1 MSELAEAVKRAR
13 EIAAKMLPA
22 TAGTQADSNPRKRQL
37 DEGFEETTP
46 PTQKKPTVDGTA
58 LSTADPQSIAQA
70 AIAKVGAQLGLQQMI
85 TIDIKVPNRMV
96 GLIIGRGG
104 EMINRLQAES
114 GARLQ
119 VAPDGSEI
127 NGERQV
133 TIYGNTDAVDKAK
146 GLVNKVVEDAGG
158 QTTLMS
164 EEVVVSALV
173 EVELVVVEWV
183 VVVVV
188 GGMGGGG
195 MGGGDGGGQECI
207 ELLIPANKV
216 GLVIGKGGE
225 MIKALQER
233 AGCKMQMIQDGQY
246 ASAPEKPLRMTGS
259 RMACQRARD
268 LVMELIEQKE
278 MEARGLGGGFQNGVP
293 QTIEVQVPKGLVG
306 FVIGRNGEHINNIQN
321 TCGVRLQFQ
330 NDIPGTEYRAAT
342 ISGPPDACQRAKKM
356 VEDIVAERQQM
367 GYKPRLELPNPNGP
381 GVQNVQMS
389 VPGNKCGLVI
399 GKGGETIRQLQVQS
413 GAHIELFRGTQP
425 NPNEKLFNLRG
436 TAQQVAVAQQLIR
449 QKCDLG
455 PGGFSGSPTPGMP
468 YQAMFGGPQQSY
480 GQGSPGPAANP
491 WAQYPYQQA
500 YGAAAAAQQQQ
511 GVDPTIPTIRRSIVK
526 TVPTRLHG
534 LLITS
539 NTSSCMQPR
548 LHRHRQPR
556 PKRRGSSSQ
565 HRDSQDNQLHMVLDS
580 PPRQLLRTTKH
591 SGRSTIVSLVMLTM
605 DSSSLVLVNRL
616 VLQELVGNNSDLINS
631 AGHILFAV

>member
-164 EEVVVSALV
+164 TGGGGGGISIGGGGVGGGGMGGGGGG
-173 EVELVVVEWV
+173 
-183 VVVVV
+183 

-259 RMACQRARD
+259 RMACQ
-268 LVMELIEQKE
+268 
-278 MEARGLGGGFQNGVP
+278 ARGLGGGFQNGVPQTIEVSYNSYGFP

-330 NDIPGTEYRAAT
+330 NGCATFIIDAFLCTHHTTDIPGTEYRAAT

-449 QKCDLG
+449 QN
-455 PGGFSGSPTPGMP
+455 MP

-511 GVDPTIPTIRRSIVK
+511 GVDPTHQAAWAAYYQQYQQLYAAQAQAAQAQAAQTQAQGQQQPAQGQ
-526 TVPTRLHG
+526 PGQPAAHG
-534 LLITS
+534 AG
-539 NTSSCMQPR
+539 QP
-548 LHRHRQPR
+548 
-556 PKRRGSSSQ
+556 SQ
-565 HRDSQDNQLHMVLDS
+565 ATAQDYQAQWAEYY
-580 PPRQLLRTTKH
+580 RQLGYAYYGQQQPGAGQQT
-591 SGRSTIVSLVMLTM
+591 GAPG
-605 DSSSLVLVNRL
+605 
-616 VLQELVGNNSDLINS
+616 VG
-631 AGHILFAV
+631 GEQ